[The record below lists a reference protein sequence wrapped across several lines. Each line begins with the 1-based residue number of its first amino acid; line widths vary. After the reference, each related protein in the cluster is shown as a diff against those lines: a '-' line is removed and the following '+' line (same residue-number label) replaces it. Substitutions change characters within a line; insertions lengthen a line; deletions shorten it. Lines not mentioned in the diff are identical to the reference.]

1 MKVVDDF
8 LPDELFIE
16 LSYWLCGTNI
26 PWYFNPYVAMA
37 NEPDNLDCYFTHT
50 FYIDDNWCSSLG
62 DNIVRKLVDE
72 IKNLTVDTEWEIKS
86 LLRIKGNIFPQT
98 EILRSHM
105 KHRDFEFS
113 HKAML
118 IYLNDNDGYTE
129 FPDGERVKSQ
139 SNRAAFFD
147 GSSLHNSTNCT
158 TQKSRVTLGINYF

>member
-72 IKNLTVDTEWEIKS
+72 IKNLTVDTEWEI
-86 LLRIKGNIFPQT
+86 
-98 EILRSHM
+98 LRSHM

>member
-16 LSYWLCGTNI
+16 LSYWLCGSNI
-26 PWYFNPYVAMA
+26 PWFFNPYVAMA

-72 IKNLTVDTEWEIKS
+72 IKNRTVDTEWEIKS

-98 EILRSHM
+98 EILRSHT
-105 KHRDFEFS
+105 KHIDFPFS
-113 HKAML
+113 HKALL

-129 FPDGERVKSQ
+129 FPDGERIKSQ
-139 SNRAAFFD
+139 SNRVVFFD
-147 GSSLHNSTNCT
+147 GSTLHNSTNCI